1 LNLRQKVVDLK
12 YIRSREAFDIIDDLF
27 TKMLNKAR
35 SAVEGPQRSI
45 PFSQTKLEMSNKYLY
60 WQLKVKK
67 MQGKQV
73 NVERIM

>member
-1 LNLRQKVVDLK
+1 MICSQK
-12 YIRSREAFDIIDDLF
+12 I
-27 TKMLNKAR
+27 LNKAR
-35 SAVEGPQRSI
+35 SAVEGLQRSI

-73 NVERIM
+73 NVERMMRRKELGNVEDNVSSLLQVNEKL